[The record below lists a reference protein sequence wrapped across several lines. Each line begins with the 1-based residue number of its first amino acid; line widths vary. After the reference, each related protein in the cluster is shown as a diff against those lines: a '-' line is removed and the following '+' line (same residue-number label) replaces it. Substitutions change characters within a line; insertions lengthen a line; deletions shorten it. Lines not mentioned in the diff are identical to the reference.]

1 MPTPLQ
7 TDPGEP
13 ACDHHTSP
21 ASAPGSSALRRI
33 IILAILAVVGL
44 GAVALTGWWHPN
56 APAEAMQM
64 YLPKIT
70 LPAVILAA
78 AVDGINPCAFTV
90 LLLFIT
96 AMLATMQ
103 ADGQTISAIRGRM
116 LAQGGIYIAAIFLT
130 YLALGVGLLKTLD
143 IFTREHLP
151 ARLGA
156 LVAILFGLWML
167 KDFFLPDLGWRLQAP
182 SRVGTWARDA
192 AKKASIPALVVGGFL
207 IGLCTVPCSGAVYLG
222 VLSLLALQ
230 PSAMVGYGYLVL
242 YNLIFILP
250 LVLILVAAA
259 ARPTLNRLAHWNL
272 HHKEWV
278 RLALGGGVVVMGL
291 LILATV

>member
-1 MPTPLQ
+1 MTTSLQ
-7 TDPGEP
+7 TNTAEPTCHDPKS
-13 ACDHHTSP
+13 AVTTTASSP
-21 ASAPGSSALRRI
+21 LRRI
-33 IILAILAVVGL
+33 VILSTLAVVAL
-44 GAVALTGWWHPN
+44 GAIALTGWWHPN
-56 APAEAMQM
+56 APSEAMQI
-64 YLPKIT
+64 YLPRIT
-70 LPAVILAA
+70 LPAVIVAA
-78 AVDGINPCAFTV
+78 AIDGINPCAFTV

-103 ADGQTISAIRGRM
+103 AGGQTIPVIRARLLG
-116 LAQGGIYIAAIFLT
+116 QGGIYIATIFLT

-182 SRVGTWARDA
+182 SQVGTWARDA
-192 AKKASIPALVVGGFL
+192 AKKATVPALIVGGFL

-230 PSAMVGYGYLVL
+230 PSALLGFGYLVL
-242 YNLIFILP
+242 YNVIFVLP
-250 LVLILVAAA
+250 LVVILVGAS

>member
-1 MPTPLQ
+1 M
-7 TDPGEP
+7 
-13 ACDHHTSP
+13 S
-21 ASAPGSSALRRI
+21 GSSLFRRI
-33 IILAILAVVGL
+33 TILSALAVVAL
-44 GAVALTGWWHPN
+44 GAIALTGLWHPN

-70 LPAVILAA
+70 LPAVVVAA
-78 AVDGINPCAFTV
+78 AIDGINPCAFTV

-103 ADGQTISAIRGRM
+103 AGEQSLGAIRGRM
-116 LAQGGIYIAAIFLT
+116 LSLGGIYIAAVFLT
-130 YLALGVGLLKTLD
+130 YLALGVGLLKTID
-143 IFTREHLP
+143 FFTRQHLP
-151 ARLGA
+151 ARIGA

-182 SRVGTWARDA
+182 ASVGTTARQM
-192 AKKASIPALVVGGFL
+192 AKKATVPALVVGGFL
-207 IGLCTVPCSGAVYLG
+207 IGLCTVPCSGAVYLA

-230 PSAMVGYGYLVL
+230 PSALLGYSYLVL

-250 LVLILVAAA
+250 LAAILIAAS

-278 RLALGGGVVVMGL
+278 RLALGAGVVAMGL
-291 LILATV
+291 VILATV